1 MEKGSG
7 KVIENGKSSQSV
19 FIRVAGV
26 ASLIGGI
33 LYLVSVIVHPQG
45 YARAVVPLSIIFML
59 MGVLG
64 LHVLL
69 WKREGRIGL
78 IGFLLVI
85 VGLLL
90 GVVGMAGSA
99 LGVLNPN
106 PVAPI
111 INTGEHLGL
120 VCIGAGMLCWGIVT
134 LKERALGNWSILPM
148 ILGIFG
154 LSGIFFVNPGF
165 FATLERAGV
174 QQLFAV
180 CWGLLGY
187 ALVASQTKKSLKS
200 H

>member
-1 MEKGSG
+1 MKKGSG
-7 KVIENGKSSQSV
+7 NMIEKGKSSQSV

-33 LYLVSVIVHPQG
+33 LYLISVIVHPQG

-64 LHVLL
+64 LHALL

-90 GVVGMAGSA
+90 GFVGMAGSS

-120 VCIGAGMLCWGIVT
+120 LCIGAGMLCCGVVT
-134 LKERALGNWSILPM
+134 LKEKALGNWSIPPI
-148 ILGIFG
+148 ILSIFG
-154 LSGIFFVNPGF
+154 LSGIFFVNPAL
-165 FATLERAGV
+165 FAIVERAGV
-174 QQLFAV
+174 QQLFAL

-187 ALVASQTKKSLKS
+187 ALVASQTKKA
-200 H
+200 